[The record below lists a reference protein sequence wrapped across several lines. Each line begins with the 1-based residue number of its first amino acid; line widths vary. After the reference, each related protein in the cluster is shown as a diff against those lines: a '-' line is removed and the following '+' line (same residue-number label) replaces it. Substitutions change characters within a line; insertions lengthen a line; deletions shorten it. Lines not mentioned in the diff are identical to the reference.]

1 MLARRSALAGGLILF
16 AVWSLATWYLEGR
29 IETLLRPEAV
39 VDRLLYAVVGNLL
52 LGVVVSAAYVA
63 YSVRA
68 GTLDADRAGFASWRR
83 TAWWCGVGLVLGLG
97 GYLLQ
102 GAPSLNPIVIIN
114 AFSQVLVVSAA
125 EVLVCWCV
133 VGAAVEANLGEGRG
147 RVAMFVSVLA
157 AAVLFGAYHFAHS
170 APFNTW
176 RMVGLLCL
184 VGLVTGA
191 FFMASRSA
199 IATTIFHN
207 FLGTFGVLQALAKAD
222 ALAPL
227 ERLQPPLLGTAM
239 VTLFAMLMFQA
250 VIRKRRSAGWR
261 PSSM

>member
-16 AVWSLATWYLEGR
+16 AVWSLSTWYLEGR

-39 VDRLLYAVVGNLL
+39 VDRL
-52 LGVVVSAAYVA
+52 
-63 YSVRA
+63 
-68 GTLDADRAGFASWRR
+68 
-83 TAWWCGVGLVLGLG
+83 
-97 GYLLQ
+97 
-102 GAPSLNPIVIIN
+102 
-114 AFSQVLVVSAA
+114 
-125 EVLVCWCV
+125 
-133 VGAAVEANLGEGRG
+133 
-147 RVAMFVSVLA
+147 M
-157 AAVLFGAYHFAHS
+157 
-170 APFNTW
+170 
-176 RMVGLLCL
+176 CL